1 MFRNLKV
8 KAIQVLGWGS
18 SVMTALLLVVA
29 SGCSSPGGPVATPPI
44 KGGNAE
50 VSSYDLLQ
58 VGDQVSIILQDIPS
72 PPQPYEQKINE
83 DGFITLQFNVRIH
96 AAGKTVSELQDA
108 IIEAYVP
115 EYYHRMS
122 VNIQTELQYFTVMGD
137 VRAPGRQSHIGKPT
151 LLTAIAG
158 AGGFTD
164 FANRKK
170 VFVTRGSN
178 GEIIEVDC
186 TEAARKPTLD
196 VPIYAG
202 DRIEVKR
209 RIL

>member
-1 MFRNLKV
+1 
-8 KAIQVLGWGS
+8 
-18 SVMTALLLVVA
+18 MTALLLVGVWLFI
-29 SGCSSPGGPVATPPI
+29 SGSLSSPPI

-137 VRAPGRQSHIGKPT
+137 VRAPGRRPTWKP
-151 LLTAIAG
+151 LAHG
-158 AGGFTD
+158 HRWSRGFTD

-178 GEIIEVDC
+178 GKSLRLI
-186 TEAARKPTLD
+186 AP
-196 VPIYAG
+196 
-202 DRIEVKR
+202 KR
-209 RIL
+209 HETNP